1 MLLVPKK
8 SFLISIMI
16 LSLSV
21 AQSYENESAHG
32 LGNYNVPF
40 FKADS
45 YHPNVQPPNEFLG
58 FVLGSRPVHHYEVI
72 DYFNYSALFLI
83 IYLST
88 KYFFSFSAKS
98 TTITQFALCKEK
110 LGKFF
115 NKCTW

>member
-21 AQSYENESAHG
+21 AQSYKNESAHG

-40 FKADS
+40 FKANS

-58 FVLGSRPVHHYEVI
+58 PCVEGVRPSEI
-72 DYFNYSALFLI
+72 SCLI
-83 IYLST
+83 LLIVEL
-88 KYFFSFSAKS
+88 
-98 TTITQFALCKEK
+98 
-110 LGKFF
+110 
-115 NKCTW
+115 